1 LGRAPIAEAGER
13 KWVGNIIVHKRRCGM
28 GETKKEAKKSVYSN
42 AGQAIS
48 RRILVAEDNKA
59 LQGLVSSLLDF
70 MGFEVALAGNGVEA
84 LSLFFE
90 NPFDLVLTDLEMPIM
105 DGWSLTHFIKERSPN
120 TPVVWMTGA
129 DRETVWKK
137 VERGSVDSV
146 IFKPFRL
153 EDFKRTVQGAL
164 AFREGGHGSVGVG

>member
-1 LGRAPIAEAGER
+1 
-13 KWVGNIIVHKRRCGM
+13 M
-28 GETKKEAKKSVYSN
+28 GEAKKEADKSVSSN

-105 DGWSLTHFIKERSPN
+105 DGWSLTHCIKERSPN
-120 TPVVWMTGA
+120 TPVVLMTGA
-129 DRETVWKK
+129 DRETVLEK
-137 VERGSVDSV
+137 VKSAPIDSV
-146 IFKPFRL
+146 IFKPFL
-153 EDFKRTVQGAL
+153 INDFQSTVQRAL
-164 AFREGGHGSVGVG
+164 ASRGGDYGSLRVA